1 MSQVHIEVSLLG
13 RRFAVGCPQEEQ
25 ESLVAAVAL
34 LEQRMLTVRDVGRVV
49 EVAKIAIIAALNLT
63 HDYLKLMRE
72 YEADTSGL
80 EIEQIQRKIEAM
92 NETIDQAMLEQ
103 NRLF

>member
-1 MSQVHIEVSLLG
+1 
-13 RRFAVGCPQEEQ
+13 
-25 ESLVAAVAL
+25 
-34 LEQRMLTVRDVGRVV
+34 
-49 EVAKIAIIAALNLT
+49 
-63 HDYLKLMRE
+63 MRE

>member
-34 LEQRMLTVRDVGRVV
+34 LEQRMDLS
-49 EVAKIAIIAALNLT
+49 EAL
-63 HDYLKLMRE
+63 
-72 YEADTSGL
+72 AC
-80 EIEQIQRKIEAM
+80 
-92 NETIDQAMLEQ
+92 
-103 NRLF
+103 